1 MTVANT
7 NVSSS
12 YNCNGVTREWNIGF
26 HYNSTLSGLSIV
38 VLHADGTSTDVTAN
52 YEIESGVLTYPTVE
66 SELDPLPEGDVITI
80 TRITP
85 LTQNINLV
93 QQGPLDAEAL
103 ESGYD
108 KATIQIQEVASQKQ
122 DKLIAGENIVIDEDG
137 TISASGTISE
147 GVYWGNVHGTLSN
160 QTDLLA
166 ALNSKANVA
175 DLATVATTGDYED
188 LLNKPTIPTD
198 TEDLTNGA
206 GYQTASD
213 VSSAIT
219 SGIAGKA
226 DTNLSNVTGTS
237 GFRRLVDVSD
247 PSILPS
253 WYKVFD
259 EYNPSTGA
267 FVGKWCEQGGRLSSV
282 TGTGFQTIILP
293 LAYANTNYSLLTCA
307 NRPTSAADFRSAA
320 IVDEQTITVGY
331 DGNGNNSIWETR
343 GYLPAEEE

>member
-7 NVSSS
+7 NVSST

-26 HYNSTLSGLSIV
+26 HYNPTLSGLDIV
-38 VLHADGTSTDVTAN
+38 VLHADGTSTTVTAN

-80 TRITP
+80 TRVTP

-108 KATIQIQEVASQKQ
+108 KATIQIQEVASKKQ
-122 DKLIAGENIVIDEDG
+122 DKLKAGDNIIIDEDG

-147 GVYWGNVHGTLSN
+147 VVYWGNVHGTLSN

-219 SGIAGKA
+219 SGISGKA
-226 DTNLSNVTGTS
+226 NTDLSNCTKPYITETYVNGTS
-237 GFRRLVDVSD
+237 WYRVWSD
-247 PSILPS
+247 
-253 WYKVFD
+253 
-259 EYNPSTGA
+259 G
-267 FVGKWCEQGGRLSSV
+267 WCEQGGIAHSDSLSNITVNLLLS
-282 TGTGFQTIILP
+282 F
-293 LAYANTNYSLLTCA
+293 ADTNYTLVCQQERTT
-307 NRPTSAADFRSAA
+307 TSADNHPNIYSKSTDSFVLYADNDTNNNWYAC
-320 IVDEQTITVGY
+320 GY
-331 DGNGNNSIWETR
+331 KAS
-343 GYLPAEEE
+343 